1 MAKCHWDKLTAPE
14 LFERLVARARQGLNE
29 KFWGNGAIP
38 DGTTAETLALD
49 AIEDVL
55 LGRAAWDPNLEP
67 SAYRKL
73 ADVVDTKLS
82 NLVRCYRNKKAKLL
96 AHESDEP
103 GKEDQLVADLLQA
116 NSDGVFL
123 AKVKEKL
130 TGQEDL
136 LAYVSAAAIFD
147 KRADIA
153 VVLDIEPSEVTN
165 LQKRVRRIFA
175 SLALEFGVKL

>member
-1 MAKCHWDKLTAPE
+1 MTAPE
-14 LFERLVARARQGLNE
+14 LFEKLVARARQGLNE

-55 LGRAAWDPNLEP
+55 LGRASWDPHLEP
-67 SAYRKL
+67 DAYRKL
-73 ADVVDTKLS
+73 ADIVDSKIS
-82 NLVRCYRNKKAKLL
+82 NLVRSYRNRHAKFLE
-96 AHESDEP
+96 HESDEP
-103 GKEDQLVADLLQA
+103 GKDDELVAELLQA
-116 NSDGVFL
+116 HSDGVFL

-130 TGQEDL
+130 AGQEDL
-136 LAYVSAAAIFD
+136 QAYVSAAALFD

-153 VVLDIEPSEVTN
+153 VVLDVEPSEVTN

-175 SLALEFGVKL
+175 SLASEFGVKL